1 VKVLSVMQKCA
12 VVGLLAMSGCGGD
25 EVGANMKVTGGV
37 DPAKAAID
45 ESLKKPVDKNDPNFE
60 KMATPEKKNRSRET
74 GASSGGATS
83 SAIFD

>member
-1 VKVLSVMQKCA
+1 MKVLKVMQAC
-12 VVGLLAMSGCGGD
+12 VVMGFLALSGCGGD

-45 ESLKKPVDKNDPNFE
+45 ESLKKPADKNDPNFE
-60 KMATPEKKNRSRET
+60 KMASPEKKNRARET